1 MEEKILEILEDICEE
16 DLKDKLDVDIFE
28 EGMMDSLSMVKFI
41 VEIEEQLNISIGIM
55 EMDKEVVN
63 TPRKIIDF
71 IKNRK

>member
-28 EGMMDSLSMVKFI
+28 EGMLDSLSMVKFI

>member
-1 MEEKILEILEDICEE
+1 MSFFSGINFFIIFTFFSIIGIIL
-16 DLKDKLDVDIFE
+16 
-28 EGMMDSLSMVKFI
+28 G
-41 VEIEEQLNISIGIM
+41 EEQLNISIGIM

>member
-16 DLKDKLDVDIFE
+16 DLKDNLDINIFE

-41 VEIEEQLNISIGIM
+41 VDIEENLGISIGIM
-55 EMDKEVVN
+55 EIDKNIIN

-71 IKNRK
+71 IKSKK